1 MEKEPLSNSGRAGMA
16 DMPVIRGGIEKPGRK
31 TNTGMYPED
40 DDMANAL
47 CLMCLMI
54 NKNRR
59 RIDGGGP
66 RSTKTRFSPP

>member
-1 MEKEPLSNSGRAGMA
+1 MEKEPLSNSGRAGRT
-16 DMPVIRGGIEKPGRK
+16 DMPIIRGWLKKQGRY
-31 TNTGMYPED
+31 TNTDMYPED
-40 DDMANAL
+40 DEMANAL

-66 RSTKTRFSPP
+66 MITKTQFSPP

>member
-1 MEKEPLSNSGRAGMA
+1 
-16 DMPVIRGGIEKPGRK
+16 
-31 TNTGMYPED
+31 MYPED

>member
-1 MEKEPLSNSGRAGMA
+1 MEKEPLSKSGRAGMT
-16 DMPVIRGGIEKPGRK
+16 DMPIIRGWIVKPERN

-40 DDMANAL
+40 DEMANAL

-66 RSTKTRFSPP
+66 MITKTRFSPP